1 MDIKEKAKAYAEGK
15 AQDAITTAIEEAYAA
30 GYKDGYNDGM
40 LIKNA
45 PDVVEDKLEFI
56 DLHLPDGILW
66 ASDYLRGKDGKLIYC
81 TYDEAEPLGI
91 PTDGQFQDLMKR
103 CKVSLITPEEG
114 NEDEKIYKI
123 GVLDKHICLSN
134 EKGFWVKDYF
144 RPSNDTDKYRACVE
158 SMKLTKCDK
167 NTKLPVIIVKKRKKI

>member
-15 AQDAITTAIEEAYAA
+15 AQDVITTAIEEAYAT

-56 DLHLPDGILW
+56 DLHLPDGTLW

-91 PTDGQFQDLMKR
+91 PTDGQFQDLRKR

-123 GVLDKHICLSN
+123 GVLDKFICLSN
-134 EKGFWVKDYF
+134 EKGFWVKGIFDNGF
-144 RPSNDTDKYRACVE
+144 STDKYVTCVK
-158 SMKLTKCDK
+158 SMKITTCDK
-167 NTKLPVIIVKKRKKI
+167 REKLPVILVKQKK